1 MENLLIRQ
9 VQLADAQRITEIYNP
24 YITGSTITFEEEPVT
39 AEEIQRRIGSI
50 LSIPLPWLCAMYE
63 ETLIGYAYASRW
75 RERSA
80 YRFVAE
86 TTIYM
91 DSRYSGQGFGVE
103 LYREL
108 LNQVKKAGIRI
119 AIGVIALPN
128 PSSVTLHEK
137 LGFVKAGH
145 FSRVGYK
152 FEQWIDVGYW
162 QCFLRSPD

>member
-9 VQLADAQRITEIYNP
+9 VQLDDAQRIAEIYIP
-24 YITGSTITFEEEPVT
+24 YITGSTITFEEQPVT
-39 AEEIQRRIGSI
+39 AEEMQRRIGSI
-50 LSIPLPWLCAMYE
+50 LAIPLPWLCAIHE
-63 ETLIGYAYASRW
+63 GTLIGYAYASRW

-91 DSRYSGQGFGVE
+91 DSKHSGQGFGYE

-108 LNQVKKAGIRI
+108 LNRVKKAGIRI

-137 LGFVKAGH
+137 LGFIKAGH

-152 FEQWIDVGYW
+152 FEQWVDVGYW